1 MTKTLFSVIILF
13 CCGLF
18 ANANNTLATSQAK
31 ALEISI
37 GFKNDYQE
45 TYHLALIIY
54 TPDGKNQT
62 RVSNLQPNE
71 IKSYTLPAGTQ
82 IYLADAKQEAYAMK
96 GNNIEKSY
104 VKPYITLQSS
114 DDKKVI
120 NLTKLAINGSKK

>member
-13 CCGLF
+13 CGSLLAK
-18 ANANNTLATSQAK
+18 ANKTQATSHAK
-31 ALEISI
+31 AVDISI
-37 GFKNDYQE
+37 SFKNDYQD

-62 RVSNLQPNE
+62 RVSNLKPNE

-96 GNNIEKSY
+96 GNDIKKSD

-120 NLTKLAINGSKK
+120 NLTKLAFINN